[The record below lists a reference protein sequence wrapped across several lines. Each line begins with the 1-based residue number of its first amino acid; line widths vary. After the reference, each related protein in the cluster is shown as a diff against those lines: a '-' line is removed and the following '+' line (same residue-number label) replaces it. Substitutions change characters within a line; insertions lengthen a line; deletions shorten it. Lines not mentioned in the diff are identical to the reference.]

1 MFQQLISIT
10 NSLKQYD
17 SSLRRSTIKHIKLV
31 VLQQNQLNLK
41 CRNKNIAI

>member
-17 SSLRRSTIKHIKLV
+17 SVFLGTVVIKAIKLV
-31 VLQQNQLNLK
+31 VPQQ
-41 CRNKNIAI
+41 IS